1 MKRFPRNIYDF
12 ATKQL
17 KLKIVFGQTTEF
29 HTEYGKRIITIYTHP
44 RSMIQFPTL
53 SLELVG
59 RELAHELGHY
69 LIAPKGRRH
78 RRDYGIVGFGEKW
91 DLDEAKAVL
100 VEHELLRFF
109 GAKKVLKHPLS
120 RVLLASFIKKQK
132 KPALRWFDEQGKE
145 MVRNILKGIE

>member
-29 HTEYGKRIITIYTHP
+29 HTEYGKRIITIYTDP

-69 LIAPKGRRH
+69 FIAPKGRRH
-78 RRDYGIVGFGEKW
+78 RKDYGIVGFGEKW
-91 DLDEAKAVL
+91 DLDEAKAIL

-109 GAKKVLKHPLS
+109 GAKKVLKCPLS
-120 RVLLASFIKKQK
+120 RVTLAFSIKEQK
-132 KPALRWFDEQGKE
+132 KSAIHWFNEQGKE
-145 MVRNILKGIE
+145 MIHYILKDIK